1 MSKTDVKETGGNIQ
15 NKLKN
20 KEMSR
25 NIISDYMLGLQ
36 ARADTSSADIIA
48 DIINPQQPVHTR
60 SSASHSY
67 GQVLHIVHTTE
78 NVELTFLFAH
88 PMVDSLTPLGVR
100 ALQRKLNL
108 LLTLFWYPFFHMC
121 LPALPASSCTSLCR
135 PKYSALFFKFTFF
148 SYLQ

>member
-48 DIINPQQPVHTR
+48 DIINPQQKVT
-60 SSASHSY
+60 SAMSNHVS
-67 GQVLHIVHTTE
+67 
-78 NVELTFLFAH
+78 
-88 PMVDSLTPLGVR
+88 
-100 ALQRKLNL
+100 
-108 LLTLFWYPFFHMC
+108 
-121 LPALPASSCTSLCR
+121 
-135 PKYSALFFKFTFF
+135 
-148 SYLQ
+148 